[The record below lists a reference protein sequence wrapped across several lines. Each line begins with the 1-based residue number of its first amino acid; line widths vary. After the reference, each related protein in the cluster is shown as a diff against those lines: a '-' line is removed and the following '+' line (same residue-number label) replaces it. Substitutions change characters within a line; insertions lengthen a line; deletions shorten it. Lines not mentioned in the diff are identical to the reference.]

1 MEFILFLTD
10 FETLLET
17 SKLKKTSDGPSVT
30 INNGNNLE
38 ALLQVAESNS
48 SYLKNVQNLNQ
59 FLSKYLQK
67 MSDL

>member
-17 SKLKKTSDGPSVT
+17 SKLKKTSDGSSVT
-30 INNGNNLE
+30 INNSNNLE

-67 MSDL
+67 MNDL